1 LVTSANQA
9 SFGPAGSLV
18 KKANSLSVKAMSLK
32 FQPIT
37 AIASSSTRSKD
48 WEDVVTAHVDD
59 AFARTWRV
67 QEKKAGRW
75 SFEVAE
81 GNVKVRFRNWKT

>member
-1 LVTSANQA
+1 
-9 SFGPAGSLV
+9 V

-59 AFARTWRV
+59 RFARTWRV

-75 SFEVAE
+75 SFDVAE
-81 GNVKVRFRNWKT
+81 DNVKVRISFLDTRQEPFLWTIGM